1 MIIEEEQKVE
11 IVEDTNLQ
19 SKTQEEVENQDSEFK
34 QVQEDSVVTKK
45 TYAIPLGAFIL
56 IFLCI
61 IIILFGLFTFFV
73 NKNSSVISKG
83 IYIDKIDV
91 SNLTKDQASKKLEEY
106 YSDKLSNDITAIH
119 NDYTTYIKSSEID
132 LKVDVNS
139 AVDYAFSIGKTN
151 NVFNNNYQILSAMLN
166 GINITPKASFDQ
178 TKLEEILN
186 KLSLELPDA
195 VVESGY
201 YQEGNK
207 LIITKGK
214 VGSVIDVELTLQEFK
229 QKISN
234 LSYFSE
240 VLELKT
246 KTQSPTAINIDE
258 IYSKVHKD
266 AKDAYYTTEP
276 HVVYPSENGIDFAVS
291 VEEAKNIV
299 SSSENECEIPL
310 KVLKPAITTNMIG
323 NEAFPDLLASF
334 STKYAASNTN
344 RTTNLR
350 LASNKI
356 NGYVLIPG
364 ETFSYNSVVGERT
377 ISAGYKDAAIYQNG
391 EVVQGLGGGICQIST
406 TLYNATLFANL
417 EMVELHNHQFVPSY
431 VSAGRDATVVY
442 GVKDFKFKNS
452 RKHAIK
458 ITCSVSG
465 GIAKFEIW
473 GLKEETEYDVSV
485 YANVN
490 SRTSSYI
497 KSSTYRTLK
506 QNGKV
511 IKTENVINST
521 YKVH

>member
-1 MIIEEEQKVE
+1 MIIEEEKKIE
-11 IVEDTNLQ
+11 IVADTNLQ
-19 SKTQEEVENQDSEFK
+19 TKVQDENQKTDFK
-34 QVQEDSVVTKK
+34 QVKEDSMVAKK
-45 TYAIPLGAFIL
+45 TYAIPFGVFIL
-56 IFLCI
+56 FFLCI
-61 IIILFGLFTFFV
+61 VLILFVLFTFFV
-73 NKNSSVISKG
+73 NKNSTLISKG

-91 SNLTKDQASKKLEEY
+91 SNLTKEQAIKKLEDY
-106 YSDKLSNDITAIH
+106 YNDKLSNDITVVH

-132 LKVDVNS
+132 LKIDINS
-139 AVDYAFSIGKTN
+139 AVSYAYNIGKSDN
-151 NVFNNNYQILSAMLN
+151 MFSNNYQLFAAILN
-166 GINITPKASFDQ
+166 GINIIPKANFDQ
-178 TKLEEILN
+178 AKLEEILN

-207 LIITKGK
+207 LVITKGK
-214 VGSVIDVELTLQEFK
+214 VGSVIDVDLTTQEFK

-234 LSYFSE
+234 LSYFNE

-276 HVVYPSENGIDFAVS
+276 HTVYPSENGIDFAIS
-291 VEEAKNIV
+291 IDEAKNIV

-364 ETFSYNSVVGERT
+364 EIFSYNSVVGERT

-458 ITCSVSG
+458 IACTVSG

-473 GLKEETEYDVSV
+473 GVKEDTEYDVNV

-506 QNGKV
+506 LNGKTV
-511 IKTENVINST
+511 KTENVINST

>member
-1 MIIEEEQKVE
+1 MIIEDEKDVEVIENTDIQTKQTPKEAKFETIEEAK
-11 IVEDTNLQ
+11 
-19 SKTQEEVENQDSEFK
+19 SSA
-34 QVQEDSVVTKK
+34 KK
-45 TYAIPLGAFIL
+45 TYLIPIGSIVLF
-56 IFLCI
+56 FLLMI
-61 IIILFGLFTFFV
+61 IIAFGVFTFFTY
-73 NKNSSVISKG
+73 KNNSFISKG
-83 IYIDKIDV
+83 VYIDKIDV
-91 SNLTKDQASKKLEEY
+91 SNLTKEQAIEKLELY
-106 YSDKLSNDITAIH
+106 YQDKLSNDITVVY
-119 NDYTTYIKSSEID
+119 NDYMNYIKTSEID
-132 LKVDVNS
+132 LKVDVVS
-139 AVDYAFSIGKTN
+139 AVNYAFNIGKN
-151 NVFNNNYQILSAMLN
+151 GNIFLRNSQVISAMIN
-166 GINITPKASFDQ
+166 GINITPTANFDQ
-178 TKLEEILN
+178 SKLEEILN

-214 VGSVIDVELTLQEFK
+214 EGSVIDNNLTIKKFNE
-229 QKISN
+229 KISN
-234 LSYFSE
+234 LSHFTE
-240 VLELKT
+240 TVELQT
-246 KTQSPTAINIDE
+246 KIQSPKKINIDE
-258 IYSKVHKD
+258 IYKSIHKEP
-266 AKDAYYTTEP
+266 KNAYYTAEP
-276 HVVYPSENGIDFAVS
+276 HMVYPSENGIDFAIS
-291 VEEAKNIV
+291 IEEAKNIV
-299 SSSENECEIPL
+299 NNAENECEIPL
-310 KVLKPAITTNMIG
+310 KVLTPSITTNMIG
-323 NEAFPDLLASF
+323 KEAFPDLLGSF
-334 STKYAASNTN
+334 STKYAASNVN

-364 ETFSYNSVVGERT
+364 ETFSYNTVVGART
-377 ISAGYKDAAIYQNG
+377 ISAGYKEAAVYENG
-391 EVVQGLGGGICQIST
+391 QVVQGLGGGICQIST

-465 GIAKFEIW
+465 GIAKFDIW
-473 GLKEETEYDVSV
+473 GVREETEYDVNV

-506 QNGKV
+506 LNGKTV
-511 IKTENVINST
+511 KNENVINST